1 MFKQFFDRLVGSVVF
16 NGVGRSSFC
25 LATGTRLIERHIG
38 AQKYPKARQ
47 IRTGNKAICLQD
59 SATE

>member
-1 MFKQFFDRLVGSVVF
+1 MNQVAVMKS
-16 NGVGRSSFC
+16 NKKK
-25 LATGTRLIERHIG
+25 IELSALEKRHIG

-47 IRTGNKAICLQD
+47 IRTGDKAICLED